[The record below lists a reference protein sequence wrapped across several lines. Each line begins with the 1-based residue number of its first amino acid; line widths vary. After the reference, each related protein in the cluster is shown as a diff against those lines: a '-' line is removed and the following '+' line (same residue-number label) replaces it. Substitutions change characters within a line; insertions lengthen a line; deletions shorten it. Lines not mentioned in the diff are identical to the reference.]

1 MIKKGSILNKLLIT
15 AAMLLAGA
23 GVARAQL
30 SLSAEIRPR
39 AEFRDG
45 FKTVSGANESP
56 AFFVEQRSRLYASY
70 GSDRLKVRLS
80 LQDVRIWG
88 NTSQIYKADPSLFNV
103 YEAWGEYAITPRL
116 SVRAGRQELDYDNA
130 RFLGNLD
137 WAQQGRSHDAALLMY
152 TDSTGFALHVG
163 AAFNQNVPLEPVKL
177 NSTFYGGI
185 DNYKT
190 MQYLWLHKDWTGGK
204 LSALLFNDG
213 RQRSSD
219 SLMFYRQTYG
229 VLGERKL
236 GKLKL
241 GAELY
246 FQGGK
251 DPAGNTVQAWLAAAN
266 ATLASKIAPLT
277 LGADFLSGSE
287 PGDEKNRAFVPLY
300 GTNHAFY
307 GLMDYFYVGN
317 NHGQGGRTAGLVDV
331 YLKTSFK
338 LGNKGALLAHFHHFE
353 SPVSVY
359 SPVEAEGTVSSR
371 LGEEIDLIYNLNV
384 APDFNL
390 KLGYSQLYAT
400 SSMELLKGKQGSS
413 FNQWAWLMLTF
424 KPVLFKSNP
433 S

>member
-1 MIKKGSILNKLLIT
+1 MIRKGLIFCKLLIT
-15 AAMLLAGA
+15 VMLLLTAAGTA
-23 GVARAQL
+23 QAQL
-30 SLSAEIRPR
+30 AVSAEIRPR
-39 AEFRDG
+39 AELRDG
-45 FKTVSGANESP
+45 FKTISAASESP
-56 AFFVEQRSRLYASY
+56 AFFVEQRSRLYTSY
-70 GSDRLKVRLS
+70 AADRIKVRLS
-80 LQDVRIWG
+80 LQDVRVWG
-88 NTSQIYKADPSLFNV
+88 NTSQVYKSDPALFNV
-103 YEAWGEYAITPRL
+103 YEAWGEYAISPRL
-116 SVRAGRQELDYDNA
+116 SVRVGRQELDYDNA

-152 TDSTGFALHVG
+152 ADSSGFAIQVG
-163 AAFNQNVPLEPVKL
+163 GAFNQNVPLEPAKL

-190 MQYLWLHKDWTGGK
+190 MQYLWLHKSWGLGK

-213 RQRSSD
+213 RQRASD

-229 VLGERKL
+229 LVGERKV

-251 DPAGNTVQAWLAAAN
+251 DPAGRTVQAYLFAAN
-266 ATLASKIAPLT
+266 ATLVNKIAPIT
-277 LGADFLSGSE
+277 LGADYLSGSE
-287 PGDEKNRAFVPLY
+287 PGDAKNEAFVPLY

-317 NHGQGGRTAGLVDV
+317 NHGQDGCTAGLVDV
-331 YLKTSFK
+331 YLKASIK
-338 LGNKGALLAHFHHFE
+338 LGEKSSLLAHFHHFV
-353 SPVSVY
+353 SPVQVY
-359 SPVEAEGTVSSR
+359 SPLEAAGSVSSR
-371 LGEEIDLIYNLNV
+371 LGEEIDLVYNLNV

-390 KLGYSQLYAT
+390 KLGYSQMYAT

-424 KPVLFKSNP
+424 KPILFKSK
-433 S
+433 SS